1 VAAVTVNLPQTTED
15 ATVAVEVEQ
24 STQVTVEVSEEVDV
38 GDPTQL
44 EQVRL
49 DAFAALC
56 DGIDGC
62 EVRVSVVSTNDS
74 RARRALSPHT
84 LALDVIVPLLDGV
97 AAPAP
102 LDPLGVSERLSATS
116 LTTVAVEPPTIS
128 ASVSVQSIGDGSGDN
143 DEQIAESLTTNLV
156 SAVAEATGVPEE
168 QMQMEP
174 PRTIHPPSPPPPP
187 PPTPLP
193 PPPAPPP
200 TPPPPSYPP
209 AMPIDAPQHPPPP
222 PASPPPPP
230 SVPPP
235 PPPSA
240 SPSPPPPPPSPL
252 PSPPPSVSPSPPP
265 PSPPPSPSPS
275 PPPPA
280 PAVPP
285 TASIDE
291 VETLASQSRSAAE
304 TTLTAVGIAVG
315 VTTLFICISG
325 ALIGYMLL
333 VRRRD
338 AKSAARTAGEST
350 VIGQPVATAT
360 GFLARAD
367 RKKHGR
373 AAQEVRL

>member
-1 VAAVTVNLPQTTED
+1 M
-15 ATVAVEVEQ
+15 
-24 STQVTVEVSEEVDV
+24 

-62 EVRVSVVSTNDS
+62 EVRVSVVSTDDS

-209 AMPIDAPQHPPPP
+209 AMPIDAPQHHRHRRLRRLRRRPCRRRRRRRPRPRRRRRRRRP
-222 PASPPPPP
+222 CRRRRRRSRRRRRRRRHRRRRRPHRRPRPLRCRPRRASTRSKLWHHNHDQLRKPR
-230 SVPPP
+230 SLQ
-235 PPPSA
+235 SA
-240 SPSPPPPPPSPL
+240 SPS
-252 PSPPPSVSPSPPP
+252 
-265 PSPPPSPSPS
+265 
-275 PPPPA
+275 
-280 PAVPP
+280 
-285 TASIDE
+285 
-291 VETLASQSRSAAE
+291 
-304 TTLTAVGIAVG
+304 G
-315 VTTLFICISG
+315 
-325 ALIGYMLL
+325 
-333 VRRRD
+333 
-338 AKSAARTAGEST
+338 
-350 VIGQPVATAT
+350 
-360 GFLARAD
+360 
-367 RKKHGR
+367 
-373 AAQEVRL
+373 